1 MLVYK
6 DVNKSIK
13 ITYDKYWQELTVFK
27 NGKIVK
33 TAECDENEVEDVIE
47 ILLWEVG

>member
-6 DVNKSIK
+6 DANKNIK
-13 ITYDKYWQELTVFK
+13 ITYDKDWQELTIFK

-33 TAECDENEVEDVIE
+33 NAECDENEIEDVIE
-47 ILLWEVG
+47 ILLWEIE